1 MKHFRLLFLTVVLS
15 AVCATASAQRVTLD
29 MQNAKLEKVL
39 GQITQQTGLVFNYT
53 RPTINPDK
61 RVSVSVKQ
69 AELES
74 VLRQL
79 FDADGI
85 VYEIKDGK
93 VYLADRKGGVNP
105 PPALS
110 AARQRYAG
118 RIVDAAGNPVVGAS
132 VVIRGSTTGVSSDI
146 DGRFAIEAREGE
158 VLSVSFVGYTPQ
170 TITLGAKTMLTLTL
184 REDTSELEEVVVVGY
199 GTQRRSLVTSAISK
213 VQMNESNMRQVASP
227 TQLLSGRV
235 AGVTTSTGS
244 GNLGSGERMV
254 IRGSSSLSAGNEPL
268 YVIDGIPIT
277 NTNANLVDF
286 GEDMSS
292 LATLNISDI
301 ESIEVLKDAASAAIY
316 GSRANNG
323 VIVITTKSGKEGKSE
338 VHLNFNTGVTRFA
351 NVGKIKMAD

>member
-105 PPALS
+105 PPRPYRRPDSGMPDASSMLRGIRWS
-110 AARQRYAG
+110 ARASSYGDRLR
-118 RIVDAAGNPVVGAS
+118 AS
-132 VVIRGSTTGVSSDI
+132 VPIST
-146 DGRFAIEAREGE
+146 A
-158 VLSVSFVGYTPQ
+158 VLPSRP
-170 TITLGAKTMLTLTL
+170 AK
-184 REDTSELEEVVVVGY
+184 
-199 GTQRRSLVTSAISK
+199 
-213 VQMNESNMRQVASP
+213 
-227 TQLLSGRV
+227 
-235 AGVTTSTGS
+235 
-244 GNLGSGERMV
+244 ERC
-254 IRGSSSLSAGNEPL
+254 
-268 YVIDGIPIT
+268 
-277 NTNANLVDF
+277 
-286 GEDMSS
+286 
-292 LATLNISDI
+292 
-301 ESIEVLKDAASAAIY
+301 
-316 GSRANNG
+316 
-323 VIVITTKSGKEGKSE
+323 
-338 VHLNFNTGVTRFA
+338 
-351 NVGKIKMAD
+351 

>member
-105 PPALS
+105 PPGLIGGQTAVWPDASSMLRGIRWS
-110 AARQRYAG
+110 ARASSYGDRLR
-118 RIVDAAGNPVVGAS
+118 AS
-132 VVIRGSTTGVSSDI
+132 VPIST
-146 DGRFAIEAREGE
+146 A
-158 VLSVSFVGYTPQ
+158 VLPSRP
-170 TITLGAKTMLTLTL
+170 AK
-184 REDTSELEEVVVVGY
+184 
-199 GTQRRSLVTSAISK
+199 
-213 VQMNESNMRQVASP
+213 
-227 TQLLSGRV
+227 
-235 AGVTTSTGS
+235 
-244 GNLGSGERMV
+244 ERC
-254 IRGSSSLSAGNEPL
+254 
-268 YVIDGIPIT
+268 
-277 NTNANLVDF
+277 
-286 GEDMSS
+286 
-292 LATLNISDI
+292 
-301 ESIEVLKDAASAAIY
+301 
-316 GSRANNG
+316 
-323 VIVITTKSGKEGKSE
+323 
-338 VHLNFNTGVTRFA
+338 
-351 NVGKIKMAD
+351 

>member
-105 PPALS
+105 RPYRRPDSGMPDASSMLRGIRWS
-110 AARQRYAG
+110 ARASSYGDRLR
-118 RIVDAAGNPVVGAS
+118 AS
-132 VVIRGSTTGVSSDI
+132 VPIST
-146 DGRFAIEAREGE
+146 A
-158 VLSVSFVGYTPQ
+158 VLPSRP
-170 TITLGAKTMLTLTL
+170 AK
-184 REDTSELEEVVVVGY
+184 
-199 GTQRRSLVTSAISK
+199 
-213 VQMNESNMRQVASP
+213 
-227 TQLLSGRV
+227 
-235 AGVTTSTGS
+235 
-244 GNLGSGERMV
+244 ERC
-254 IRGSSSLSAGNEPL
+254 
-268 YVIDGIPIT
+268 
-277 NTNANLVDF
+277 
-286 GEDMSS
+286 
-292 LATLNISDI
+292 
-301 ESIEVLKDAASAAIY
+301 
-316 GSRANNG
+316 
-323 VIVITTKSGKEGKSE
+323 
-338 VHLNFNTGVTRFA
+338 
-351 NVGKIKMAD
+351 

>member
-15 AVCATASAQRVTLD
+15 AVCVTASAQRVTLD

-132 VVIRGSTTGVSSDI
+132 VVIRGSAPIST
-146 DGRFAIEAREGE
+146 A
-158 VLSVSFVGYTPQ
+158 VLPSRP
-170 TITLGAKTMLTLTL
+170 AK
-184 REDTSELEEVVVVGY
+184 
-199 GTQRRSLVTSAISK
+199 
-213 VQMNESNMRQVASP
+213 
-227 TQLLSGRV
+227 
-235 AGVTTSTGS
+235 
-244 GNLGSGERMV
+244 ERC
-254 IRGSSSLSAGNEPL
+254 
-268 YVIDGIPIT
+268 
-277 NTNANLVDF
+277 
-286 GEDMSS
+286 
-292 LATLNISDI
+292 
-301 ESIEVLKDAASAAIY
+301 
-316 GSRANNG
+316 
-323 VIVITTKSGKEGKSE
+323 
-338 VHLNFNTGVTRFA
+338 
-351 NVGKIKMAD
+351 

>member
-146 DGRFAIEAREGE
+146 DGRFAIEARDHHARSQDDADPDAPRGHIRAGRGRGRR
-158 VLSVSFVGYTPQ
+158 LRHPAPFAGDQ
-170 TITLGAKTMLTLTL
+170 RHQQGADE
-184 REDTSELEEVVVVGY
+184 RVEHAAG
-199 GTQRRSLVTSAISK
+199 
-213 VQMNESNMRQVASP
+213 RQP
-227 TQLLSGRV
+227 
-235 AGVTTSTGS
+235 
-244 GNLGSGERMV
+244 
-254 IRGSSSLSAGNEPL
+254 
-268 YVIDGIPIT
+268 
-277 NTNANLVDF
+277 
-286 GEDMSS
+286 
-292 LATLNISDI
+292 
-301 ESIEVLKDAASAAIY
+301 DAAAQRPC
-316 GSRANNG
+316 GRCDD
-323 VIVITTKSGKEGKSE
+323 
-338 VHLNFNTGVTRFA
+338 FDRF
-351 NVGKIKMAD
+351 G